1 MYKKNK
7 ICALIFLREE
17 STRIP
22 GKNLRIFN
30 KKPLFHS
37 ILSTLEQSKYLDQ
50 IVVNTPSDKI
60 IADCS
65 DFKVKIHKRPEWLN
79 KVDRNEANEIIK
91 FDLEKLDY
99 EFYLQTH
106 STNPLLKIETIDKS
120 IETFFNNIG
129 NYDSLFSVNSFK
141 KRFYTYNGKAINH
154 DIEKLLPTQKIQP
167 ILMENSCI
175 YIFSKKS
182 FFMNENRIGKTPFL
196 FETDINESVDI
207 DYEEDFKLAEKM
219 L

>member
-22 GKNLRIFN
+22 SKNLRIFN

-50 IVVNTPSDKI
+50 IVVNTPSEKI
-60 IADCS
+60 IEDCS
-65 DFKVKIHKRPEWLN
+65 NFKVKIHKRPDWLN
-79 KVDRNEANEIIK
+79 KVDQNEANEIIK
-91 FDLEKLDY
+91 FDLNKLDY

-106 STNPLLKIETIDKS
+106 STNPLLKIETIDRS
-120 IETFFNNIG
+120 IETFFSNIN
-129 NYDSLFSVNSFK
+129 NYDSLFSVSSFK
-141 KRFYTYNGKAINH
+141 KRFYTINGESINH
-154 DIEKLLPTQKIQP
+154 DKEQLLPTQNIQP
-167 ILMENSCI
+167 VLMENSCI

-182 FFMNENRIGKTPFL
+182 FFMNENRIGKIPFL
-196 FETDINESVDI
+196 FETEMKESVDI